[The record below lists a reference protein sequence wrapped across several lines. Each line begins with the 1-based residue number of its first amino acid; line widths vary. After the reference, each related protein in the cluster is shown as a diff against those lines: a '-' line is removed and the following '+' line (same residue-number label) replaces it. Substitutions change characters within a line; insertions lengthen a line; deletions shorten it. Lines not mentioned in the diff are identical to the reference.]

1 MGAFYFRPHNDRYIV
16 ADQATKRMSSFAHAL
31 CLYIGPSVRHQAKQI
46 VQKWSEHKMNEKKI
60 AVPIS
65 RRYLAK
71 LGAANAR
78 TLSVDIWANTK
89 EAAEISRIPPAAV
102 PGPLISGALWVKRGK
117 TVR

>member
-1 MGAFYFRPHNDRYIV
+1 
-16 ADQATKRMSSFAHAL
+16 
-31 CLYIGPSVRHQAKQI
+31 
-46 VQKWSEHKMNEKKI
+46 MNEKKI

-71 LGAANAR
+71 LSAANAR
-78 TLSVDIWANTK
+78 TPSVDIWANTK